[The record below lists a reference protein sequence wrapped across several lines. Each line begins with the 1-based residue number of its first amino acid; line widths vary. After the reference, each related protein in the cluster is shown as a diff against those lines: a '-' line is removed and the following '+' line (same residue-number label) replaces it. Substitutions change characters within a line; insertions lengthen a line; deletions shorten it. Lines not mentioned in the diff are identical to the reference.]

1 VPPSRADGDISK
13 RDACGNNGAMPTSAI
28 RSPLPSFATTALN
41 TRVAFLVELAARLH
55 KYGAASPRLEMAV
68 SGSAQRIG
76 LHADVW
82 SSPTAIIISF
92 SDLGHGEEARL
103 AQVTQV
109 IRLLPGD
116 VNLDKLCRADEIA
129 DRVTAGELDLR
140 EGFRLLRALEL
151 PDTPRQQAGVII
163 SYGLSAAA
171 IDALFLHSSWVDLCV
186 AGLVGLVIGTI
197 TILAGTRPRLQVASD
212 AICAM
217 VATLITIVFSAFVA
231 PLAIKSVVLAG
242 LIVLMPG
249 MSLTTAVREISSQH
263 LVAGMAR
270 MGGAMAT
277 LLKLTFGTVA
287 ATQICAVLG
296 IEPRDFALPALPGWM
311 DYPALL
317 VGAVAFAMLFRAA
330 WRDWPAVIAAV
341 ILGYLATRLGGAL
354 PIHLN
359 GATFGVFLGGLLLS
373 ALANVYARYAG
384 RPGAVIREPGILL
397 LVPGSVGFRSVSY
410 LLERNASLGF
420 DSTVL
425 LVTILI
431 SLVAGLMF
439 GELLIAPR
447 RSL

>member
-1 VPPSRADGDISK
+1 MSVQ
-13 RDACGNNGAMPTSAI
+13 
-28 RSPLPSFATTALN
+28 FATTALN
-41 TRVAFLVELAARLH
+41 TRMAFLVELATRLH
-55 KYGAASPRLEMAV
+55 KYGASSPRLEMAIT
-68 SGSAQRIG
+68 SSAHRIG
-76 LHADVW
+76 LSADVW

-92 SDLGHGEEARL
+92 ADLAQGDEGRL

-129 DRVTAGELDLR
+129 DRVIAGELDLR
-140 EGFRLLRALEL
+140 EGFRLLRALEI
-151 PDTPRQQAGVII
+151 PDTPRQQAGVIL

-171 IDALFLHSSWVDLCV
+171 IDALFLHTAWTDLLV
-186 AGLVGLVIGTI
+186 AAFVGLMIGTI
-197 TILAGTRPRLQVASD
+197 TILSATRPRLQVASD

-217 VATLITIVFSAFVA
+217 AATLTAIVVSAFVV

-242 LIVLMPG
+242 LIVLVPG

-263 LVAGMAR
+263 LVSGMAR
-270 MGGAMAT
+270 MGGAMST

-287 ATQICAVLG
+287 ATQICAVLN

-311 DYPALL
+311 DYPALF
-317 VGAVAFAMLFRAA
+317 VAAIAFAILFRAA
-330 WRDWPAVIAAV
+330 RRDWPVVILAVIA
-341 ILGYLATRLGGAL
+341 GYLTTRLGGEISL
-354 PIHLN
+354 SIS
-359 GATFGVFLGGLLLS
+359 GAPFGVFLGGLLLS
-373 ALANVYARYAG
+373 AMANLYARYAG

-410 LLERNASLGF
+410 LLERNATLGF
-420 DSTVL
+420 DTGIL
-425 LVTILI
+425 LVTLLI

>member
-1 VPPSRADGDISK
+1 
-13 RDACGNNGAMPTSAI
+13 MPVATS
-28 RSPLPSFATTALN
+28 RSPLPSFATTAIN
-41 TRVAFLVELAARLH
+41 TRIAFLVELATRLH
-55 KYGAASPRLEMAV
+55 KYGASSPRLEMAIA
-68 SGSAQRIG
+68 GSAQRIG
-76 LHADVW
+76 LSADVW

-92 SDLGHGEEARL
+92 ADLAHGEEGRL

-129 DRVTAGELDLR
+129 DRVIAGELDLR

-151 PDTPRQQAGVII
+151 PDTPLQQAGVIV

-186 AGLVGLVIGTI
+186 AALVGLLIGTI
-197 TILAGTRPRLQVASD
+197 TILSATRPRLQVASD

-217 VATLITIVFSAFVA
+217 VATLVTIVFSAFVA

-270 MGGAMAT
+270 MGGAMST

-287 ATQICAVLG
+287 ATQICAVFG
-296 IEPRDFALPALPGWM
+296 IEPRDFALPALPSWV

-317 VGAVAFAMLFRAA
+317 VAAIAFAMLFRAA
-330 WRDWPAVIAAV
+330 WRDWPVVILAVIV
-341 ILGYLATRLGGAL
+341 GYVATRLGGAISINL
-354 PIHLN
+354 S
-359 GATFGVFLGGLLLS
+359 GAPFGIFLGGLLLS

-384 RPGAVIREPGILL
+384 RPGAVVREPGILL

-410 LLERNASLGF
+410 LLDRNASLGF

-439 GELLIAPR
+439 GELLVAPR

>member
-1 VPPSRADGDISK
+1 
-13 RDACGNNGAMPTSAI
+13 MPASAA
-28 RSPLPSFATTALN
+28 RLTLPSFATTAVN
-41 TRVAFLVELAARLH
+41 TRIAFLVELATRLH
-55 KYGAASPRLEMAV
+55 KYGAASPRLEMAI

-76 LHADVW
+76 LSAEVW

-92 SDLGHGEEARL
+92 ADLAHGDEGL
-103 AQVTQV
+103 AQATQV

-116 VNLDKLCRADEIA
+116 VNLDKLCRADDIA
-129 DRVTAGELDLR
+129 DRVIAGELDLR

-151 PDTPRQQAGVII
+151 PDTRGQQAAVIA

-171 IDALFLHSSWVDLCV
+171 IAALFLHSSWVDLLV
-186 AGLVGLVIGTI
+186 AALIGVIIGTI
-197 TILAGTRPRLQVASD
+197 TILASSRPRLAVASD
-212 AICAM
+212 AISAM
-217 VATLITIVFSAFVA
+217 VATLVTIVFSAFVV
-231 PLAIKSVVLAG
+231 PLAIKSVILAG
-242 LIVLMPG
+242 LIILVPG

-263 LVAGMAR
+263 LVSGMAR
-270 MGGAMAT
+270 MGGAMST

-287 ATQICAVLG
+287 ATQICELFGVEA
-296 IEPRDFALPALPGWM
+296 RDFTLPALPEWV

-317 VGAVAFAMLFRAA
+317 VAAVAFAILFRAA
-330 WRDWPAVIAAV
+330 WRDWPVVIFAVIA
-341 ILGYLATRLGGAL
+341 GYLATRLGGEIS
-354 PIHLN
+354 PHLS
-359 GATFGVFLGGLLLS
+359 GAPFGVFLGGFMLS
-373 ALANVYARYAG
+373 ALANGYARYWG

-410 LLERNASLGF
+410 LLERNATLGF
-420 DSTVL
+420 DTGLL

>member
-1 VPPSRADGDISK
+1 
-13 RDACGNNGAMPTSAI
+13 MPASAI
-28 RSPLPSFATTALN
+28 RSPLSSFATTAVN
-41 TRVAFLVELAARLH
+41 TRIAFLVELAKRLH
-55 KYGAASPRLEMAV
+55 KYGAASPRLEMAI

-76 LHADVW
+76 LSAEVW

-92 SDLGHGEEARL
+92 ADLAHGDEGL
-103 AQVTQV
+103 AQATQV

-129 DRVTAGELDLR
+129 DRVIAGELDLR

-151 PDTPRQQAGVII
+151 PDTRRQQAAVIA
-163 SYGLSAAA
+163 SYGLSAGA
-171 IDALFLHSSWVDLCV
+171 IAALFLNSSWVDLLV
-186 AGLVGLVIGTI
+186 AALNGLIIGTI
-197 TILAGTRPRLQVASD
+197 TILSATRPRLAVASD

-217 VATLITIVFSAFVA
+217 VATLVTIVFSAFVV
-231 PLAIKSVVLAG
+231 PLAIKSVILAG
-242 LIVLMPG
+242 LIVLVPG

-263 LVAGMAR
+263 LVSGMAR
-270 MGGAMAT
+270 MGGAMST

-287 ATQICAVLG
+287 ATQVCALFGV
-296 IEPRDFALPALPGWM
+296 EARDFTLPALPGWV

-317 VGAVAFAMLFRAA
+317 VAAVAFAMLFRAA
-330 WRDWPAVIAAV
+330 WRDWPVVIVAVIT
-341 ILGYLATRLGGAL
+341 GYAATRLGGAVS
-354 PIHLN
+354 PHLS
-359 GATFGVFLGGLLLS
+359 GAPFGVFLGGLLLS
-373 ALANVYARYAG
+373 AMSNGYARYWG

-410 LLERNASLGF
+410 LLERNATLGF
-420 DSTVL
+420 DTGLL